1 MYAHE
6 NWYVIPRLK
15 FSIEKKNEKI
25 SLFAMKRAEADN
37 NKYMPCRERKRKC
50 EREVVSGLVRMIP
63 YL

>member
-1 MYAHE
+1 M
-6 NWYVIPRLK
+6 IPRLK